1 MHGKSRRD
9 VGRESGPAVRVSPGR
24 RRNLRE
30 LIVMRIYFCSDLHG
44 STTCWL
50 KFLSSAKF
58 YKADVVMVGGD
69 ITGKF
74 VTPILKQADGT
85 WTAELMGRPRQIK
98 SEEELAQFEKSI
110 AHTGAYPFRTTKE
123 EADYI
128 SADSERVE
136 ALFKKL
142 VVARVQEWVDM
153 AETRLKGTGIRCL
166 VQPGN
171 DDAFEIDAVLEQ
183 SELIENP
190 DGKVIDFEGDAQII
204 GLGYC
209 NMTPWNCPR
218 DIPEEEIG
226 QRIEAMASQLANPD
240 KAVFDFHVPPYG
252 STLDSC
258 PRLNDDLSI
267 IMTSSGPE
275 IAPAG
280 STAVRAAIEKYQPL
294 LGLHGHI
301 HESKGSTKIGRT
313 TCVNPGSEYGEGVL
327 DGMIIEVDFK
337 KNKVKSAQLVSG

>member
-1 MHGKSRRD
+1 
-9 VGRESGPAVRVSPGR
+9 
-24 RRNLRE
+24 
-30 LIVMRIYFCSDLHG
+30 MRMYYCSDLHG

-58 YKADVVMVGGD
+58 YKADVVVVGGD

-74 VTPILKQADGT
+74 VTPIMDQGDGT
-85 WTAELMGRPRQIK
+85 WTAELMGHVRKLKNEQ
-98 SEEELAQFEKSI
+98 ELIDFEKSI
-110 AHTGAYPFRTTKE
+110 AHTGAYPFRTTQE
-123 EADYI
+123 EADFV

-136 ALFKKL
+136 TLFKKL
-142 VVARVQEWVDM
+142 VVRRIEEWMDL
-153 AETRLKGTGIRCL
+153 ADTRLKGSGIRCL

-171 DDAFEIDAVLEQ
+171 DDAFEIDAILEQ
-183 SELIENP
+183 SEIVENT
-190 DGKVIDFEGDAQII
+190 DGKVIDLEGDAQII

-218 DIPEEEIG
+218 DIPEEELTT
-226 QRIEAMASQLANPD
+226 RIDALASQLAHMD
-240 KAVFDFHVPPYG
+240 RAIFDFHVPPFA

-267 IMTSSGPE
+267 VMTSSGPE

-280 STAVRAAIEKYQPL
+280 STAVRTAIEKYQPM

-301 HESKGSTKIGRT
+301 HESKGATTIGRT
-313 TCVNPGSEYGEGVL
+313 VCVNSGSEYGEGIL
-327 DGMIIEVDFK
+327 DGIIIELDMK
-337 KNKVKSAQLVSG
+337 KGKIKSTQLVSG

>member
-1 MHGKSRRD
+1 MCRTGD
-9 VGRESGPAVRVSPGR
+9 VGRPR
-24 RRNLRE
+24 RARPRAGAGQTDRE
-30 LIVMRIYFCSDLHG
+30 LILMRIYFCSDLHG

-58 YKADVVMVGGD
+58 YKADAVIVGGD

-74 VTPILKQADGT
+74 VTPIIEQGGGK
-85 WTAELMGRPRQIK
+85 WSAELMGHVRQLD
-98 SEEELAQFEKSI
+98 SEDEVLQLEKSI
-110 AHTGAYPFRTTKE
+110 AHTGAYAFRTTQE
-123 EADYI
+123 EADYV
-128 SADSERVE
+128 SADPERVE

-142 VVARVQEWVDM
+142 VTARVQQWCDL
-153 AETRLKGTGIRCL
+153 ADTRLKGTGVRCF

-171 DDAFEIDAVLEQ
+171 DDAFEIDAILDQ
-183 SELIENP
+183 SEIVENT
-190 DGKVIDFEGDAQII
+190 DGKVIDFEGDSQII

-209 NMTPWNCPR
+209 NMTPWKCPR
-218 DIPEEEIG
+218 DIEEDEIAS
-226 QRIEAMASQLANPD
+226 RIEALASQLAHPERALFN
-240 KAVFDFHVPPYG
+240 FHVPPYG

-280 STAVRAAIEKYQPL
+280 STAVRASIEKYQPL

-301 HESKGSTKIGRT
+301 HESKGSTKIGST
-313 TCVNPGSEYGEGVL
+313 VCVNPGSEYGEGVL
-327 DGMIIEVDFK
+327 DGIIMEVDFR